1 MENPIVRFWL
11 HWDLCSCRHFLVT
24 IKQKSFH
31 IKQEV

>member
-24 IKQKSFH
+24 N
-31 IKQEV
+31 